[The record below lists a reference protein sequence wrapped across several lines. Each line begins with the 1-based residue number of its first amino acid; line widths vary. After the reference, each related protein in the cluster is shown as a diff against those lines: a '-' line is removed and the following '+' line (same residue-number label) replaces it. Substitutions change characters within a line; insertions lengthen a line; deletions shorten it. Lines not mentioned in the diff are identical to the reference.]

1 MGALFNPRCTRL
13 GTFWP
18 APLRDYDLACTPRR
32 GYSFLNRTNQRPG
45 RRRSLRL
52 QAYDYAQTGAYFVSI
67 TVQERLC
74 LFGEISDERMC
85 LNEAGRMVGRA
96 WEKLP
101 QRFPTIQTD
110 AFVVM
115 PNHLHGI
122 ILIDWSPPTESANA
136 PAAAQPAGIPV
147 GAPLVGA
154 QHPDPPATAQSRVGA
169 PLVDAQGQDAAATCQ
184 SPVGAPLVG
193 AQPPDPPA
201 TGQSRVGAPLV
212 GAQHP
217 DAAPTS
223 QPPVGAPLVGAQ
235 PPDPPATGQSRVGA
249 PLVGARGQD
258 AADTAKNRIRLG
270 DVIGAYKSLTTVNY
284 IRAVKT
290 RNWPPFRG
298 RLWQRNYYEHV
309 VRSDESLLKIR
320 EYILYNPA
328 RWASDRDNPQAIA
341 SDSSRTLTSATAT
354 CARPPTIPSDRRPLR
369 E

>member
-96 WEKLP
+96 WEELP

-110 AFVVM
+110 AYVVM

-122 ILIDWSPPTESANA
+122 ILIDWSPPTDSATGHVA
-136 PAAAQPAGIPV
+136 DQGAGIPV
-147 GAPLVGA
+147 GPPLV
-154 QHPDPPATAQSRVGA
+154 R
-169 PLVDAQGQDAAATCQ
+169 
-184 SPVGAPLVG
+184 

-201 TGQSRVGAPLV
+201 TAQSRVGAPLV

-235 PPDPPATGQSRVGA
+235 E
-249 PLVGARGQD
+249 QD

-284 IRAVKT
+284 IRAVET

-320 EYILYNPA
+320 EYIRYNPA

-341 SDSSRTLTSATAT
+341 PDSTRT
-354 CARPPTIPSDRRPLR
+354 
-369 E
+369 

>member
-1 MGALFNPRCTRL
+1 MPR
-13 GTFWP
+13 GHF
-18 APLRDYDLACTPRR
+18 
-32 GYSFLNRTNQRPG
+32 FLNRPDQRPG

-67 TVQERLC
+67 TVQQRLC
-74 LFGEISDERMC
+74 LIGEISDERMC
-85 LNEAGRMVGRA
+85 LNEAGRMVSRI

-122 ILIDWSPPTESANA
+122 ILIDWSPPTDSTTA
-136 PAAAQPAGIPV
+136 PAANQGAGIPV
-147 GAPLVGA
+147 GAPRVGA
-154 QHPDPPATAQSRVGA
+154 QPPDP
-169 PLVDAQGQDAAATCQ
+169 AATGQ

-193 AQPPDPPA
+193 AREQDAVAACQPP
-201 TGQSRVGAPLV
+201 
-212 GAQHP
+212 
-217 DAAPTS
+217 
-223 QPPVGAPLVGAQ
+223 
-235 PPDPPATGQSRVGA
+235 VGA

-258 AADTAKNRIRLG
+258 AADSTTPTRVRLG

-284 IRAVKT
+284 IRGVKAL
-290 RNWPPFRG
+290 NWQPFPK

-341 SDSSRTLTSATAT
+341 PDSSRT
-354 CARPPTIPSDRRPLR
+354 
-369 E
+369 

>member
-1 MGALFNPRCTRL
+1 MP
-13 GTFWP
+13 
-18 APLRDYDLACTPRR
+18 R
-32 GYSFLNRTNQRPG
+32 GYFFLNRPDQRPG

-67 TVQERLC
+67 TVQQRLC

-85 LNEAGRMVGRA
+85 LNEAGRMVSRI

-101 QRFPTIQTD
+101 QRFPKIQTD

-122 ILIDWSPPTESANA
+122 ILIDWSPPTDSTTA
-136 PAAAQPAGIPV
+136 PAANQGAGTPV
-147 GAPLVGA
+147 GAPRVGA
-154 QHPDPPATAQSRVGA
+154 QPPDP
-169 PLVDAQGQDAAATCQ
+169 AATGQ

-193 AQPPDPPA
+193 AREQDAVAACQPP
-201 TGQSRVGAPLV
+201 VEAPLV
-212 GAQHP
+212 GAREQ
-217 DAAPTS
+217 DAVAAC
-223 QPPVGAPLVGAQ
+223 QPPE
-235 PPDPPATGQSRVGA
+235 GA

-258 AADTAKNRIRLG
+258 AADSTTPTRVRLG

-284 IRAVKT
+284 IRGVKA
-290 RNWPPFRG
+290 RNWQPFPK

-320 EYILYNPA
+320 EYILYNPS

-341 SDSSRTLTSATAT
+341 PDSSRT
-354 CARPPTIPSDRRPLR
+354 
-369 E
+369 

>member
-32 GYSFLNRTNQRPG
+32 GHSFLNRTNQRPG
-45 RRRSLRL
+45 RRRSLLL

-96 WEKLP
+96 WEELP

-154 QHPDPPATAQSRVGA
+154 R
-169 PLVDAQGQDAAATCQ
+169 GQDAAATCQ

-212 GAQHP
+212 GAQEQDAAATCQSPVGAPLVGAQPP

-298 RLWQRNYYEHV
+298 RLWQRNYCEHV
-309 VRSDESLLKIR
+309 VRSDESLTRIR
-320 EYILYNPA
+320 RYILENPS
-328 RWASDRDNPQAIA
+328 RWTFDHENPQAIA
-341 SDSSRTLTSATAT
+341 PDSSRT
-354 CARPPTIPSDRRPLR
+354 
-369 E
+369 